1 MAQWQTL
8 SDRINTVAPS
18 ATLAVDSKA
27 KAMKAAGLDVV
38 GFGAGE
44 PNFPTP
50 ANVVKAAA
58 DACLDPKN
66 YKYTPTPGLPELREA
81 IAAKM
86 LRDSGYEVNADQVV
100 VTNGGKQAVYES
112 FQILLN
118 DGDEVIIPAPYWTS
132 YPEAVKLAGGVPVE
146 VFAGADVNFEPSLE
160 ALEAARTEHTK
171 AIIVNSPNNPTGA
184 VWKPETVEAIGR
196 WAVEHHIWV
205 ISDEIYEHL
214 NYDDAHT
221 TYIGAAVPECRGQLL
236 VLNGVAKTYAMPGWR
251 VGWMVLS
258 GNKRLAKDYIE
269 GLNMLANMRMCSN
282 VPAQSVVQTALG
294 GHQSVKD
301 YLVPGGRIYDQREL
315 VYNMLNDIPGITAV
329 KPKAAFYIFPKID
342 VKKFNIHSDEQF
354 ALDLLHDKHI
364 LISHGGAF
372 NWQEPDHFRVV
383 YLPRISMLKETIG
396 EIGDFFSTYLQA

>member
-118 DGDEVIIPAPYWTS
+118 EGDEVIIPTPSFVCYGPLTEMAADIVRACRP
-132 YPEAVKLAGGVPVE
+132 GGC
-146 VFAGADVNFEPSLE
+146 L
-160 ALEAARTEHTK
+160 
-171 AIIVNSPNNPTGA
+171 
-184 VWKPETVEAIGR
+184 
-196 WAVEHHIWV
+196 
-205 ISDEIYEHL
+205 
-214 NYDDAHT
+214 
-221 TYIGAAVPECRGQLL
+221 
-236 VLNGVAKTYAMPGWR
+236 
-251 VGWMVLS
+251 VLS
-258 GNKRLAKDYIE
+258 GLLEIQADGVTAAYKAQ
-269 GLNMLANMRMCSN
+269 GLPEPRRIIDGEWA
-282 VPAQSVVQTALG
+282 ALVWD
-294 GHQSVKD
+294 SVK
-301 YLVPGGRIYDQREL
+301 
-315 VYNMLNDIPGITAV
+315 
-329 KPKAAFYIFPKID
+329 
-342 VKKFNIHSDEQF
+342 
-354 ALDLLHDKHI
+354 
-364 LISHGGAF
+364 
-372 NWQEPDHFRVV
+372 
-383 YLPRISMLKETIG
+383 
-396 EIGDFFSTYLQA
+396 

>member
-1 MAQWQTL
+1 MADWQTL
-8 SDRINTVAPS
+8 SDRINHVAPS

-27 KAMKAAGLDVV
+27 KAMKAAGIDVI

-50 ANVVKAAA
+50 TPIVAAA
-58 DACLDPKN
+58 AAAVQDPKN
-66 YKYTPTPGLPELREA
+66 YRYTPTAGLPELRQA
-81 IAAKM
+81 IADKT
-86 LRDSGYEVNADQVV
+86 LRDSGYEVDPSQVI

-251 VGWMVLS
+251 VGWMVAPLEV
-258 GNKRLAKDYIE
+258 AKAATKLQ
-269 GLNMLANMRMCSN
+269 GHMTSN
-282 VPAQSVVQTALG
+282 VANISQRAALAAVAGPLDEVHEMRKAFDARRRAIVTA
-294 GHQSVKD
+294 
-301 YLVPGGRIYDQREL
+301 
-315 VYNMLNDIPGITAV
+315 LNDIEGVNCPTPTGAFYAFADITALLG
-329 KPKAAFYIFPKID
+329 KPLGPKGTVSDTSADFAAALLEEAHVAAVPGEAFGAPGYLRF
-342 VKKFNIHSDEQF
+342 SYALADE
-354 ALDLLHDKHI
+354 DLAE
-364 LISHGGAF
+364 GMRRF
-372 NWQEPDHFRVV
+372 
-383 YLPRISMLKETIG
+383 KEW
-396 EIGDFFSTYLQA
+396 AN